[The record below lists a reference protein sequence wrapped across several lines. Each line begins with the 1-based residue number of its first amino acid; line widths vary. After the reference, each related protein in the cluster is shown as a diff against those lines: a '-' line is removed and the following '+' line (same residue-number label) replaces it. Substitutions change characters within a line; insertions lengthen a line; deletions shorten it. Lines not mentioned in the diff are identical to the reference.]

1 MNVIIVQSEGAV
13 KFLALEFIL
22 LEAFVVPFG
31 HVREKGADV
40 TDDTAVGIVVG
51 DLLHASA
58 LGNYHSIIA
67 LMVLQVEMVGG
78 VSGVAEGVISVVGQS
93 HR

>member
-1 MNVIIVQSEGAV
+1 MIGLHNAVI
-13 KFLALEFIL
+13 L
-22 LEAFVVPFG
+22 
-31 HVREKGADV
+31 R
-40 TDDTAVGIVVG
+40 DD
-51 DLLHASA
+51 
-58 LGNYHSIIA
+58 HSIIA

>member
-1 MNVIIVQSEGAV
+1 MVPRLRLNSLSEKRQVLYASMWIWSSHFRARQVVVI
-13 KFLALEFIL
+13 
-22 LEAFVVPFG
+22 
-31 HVREKGADV
+31 
-40 TDDTAVGIVVG
+40 